1 MKKTIK
7 TILSIFLIFSLVIC
21 LFALAREREEKNNI
35 QQQLDII
42 FAEHFMTLSENLLF
56 STYPENPQEVDR
68 FMSENLRCSYMVN
81 RLIMSTSYK
90 KNKSLIKICMLMP
103 QICNERLFLECPK
116 DLRVNINKL
125 ALYLYDEELSET
137 IYNALQSVNENN

>member
-1 MKKTIK
+1 
-7 TILSIFLIFSLVIC
+7 
-21 LFALAREREEKNNI
+21 
-35 QQQLDII
+35 
-42 FAEHFMTLSENLLF
+42 MTLSENLLF

-68 FMSENLRCSYMVN
+68 FMSENLRCSYMIN

-103 QICNERLFLECPK
+103 QICNERLFLECPE
-116 DLRVNINKL
+116 DLRVNINRL

-137 IYNALQSVNENN
+137 IYNALQSVSENN